1 VATGLV
7 QPAPQVPQVSHRCG
21 RQIELAGLHAA
32 VPAFEQGD
40 PPPHWIVTTMA
51 GAPRRSLWLGC
62 AGPWPVRSPYPHGEL
77 PMNLRVLPLAIVAIA
92 LSSAVVLSHAA
103 GNATPAEATA
113 LVKKGLAFVK
123 AQGKDKAYV
132 EISNKQGQF
141 VDRDLYL
148 VVYGLDGVVRAH
160 GANEKMIGKNL
171 IDLKDV
177 DGKAFVKERVELAQS
192 KGTFWQDYKF
202 TNPVT
207 KKIEPK
213 AMYCERIDDAVLCG
227 GVYK

>member
-1 VATGLV
+1 M
-7 QPAPQVPQVSHRCG
+7 
-21 RQIELAGLHAA
+21 
-32 VPAFEQGD
+32 FK
-40 PPPHWIVTTMA
+40 
-51 GAPRRSLWLGC
+51 PRF
-62 AGPWPVRSPYPHGEL
+62 
-77 PMNLRVLPLAIVAIA
+77 LPLCAAALLACAASAPAVAKDG
-92 LSSAVVLSHAA
+92 HA
-103 GNATPAEATA
+103 TQAEATA
-113 LVKKGLAFVK
+113 MVKKGVVFIK
-123 AQGKDKAYV
+123 ANGKDKGNA
-132 EISNKQGQF
+132 EISNKAGQF

-177 DGKAFVKERVELAQS
+177 DGKAFVKERVELAQA

-213 AMYCERIDDAVLCG
+213 TSYCEKLDDAVVCG